1 MCYFNRLTRVA
12 HTGLQII
19 WNGCNFA
26 GIFYSPPGIM
36 KQLCKIFFLLAR
48 IFFSISFVLH
58 AIVFFQQ
65 ALAGKCFQNHPHPPP
80 SRVKWSAPYHMFI
93 FYLHRQLV
101 LHISGIN
108 QNMLH
113 EKMSQCKILIVPDL
127 ASLNIV
133 HLQKNILRCVGF
145 CFIRIGISS

>member
-1 MCYFNRLTRVA
+1 MQLFSSNKRLQENVSKIT
-12 HTGLQII
+12 HT
-19 WNGCNFA
+19 
-26 GIFYSPPGIM
+26 
-36 KQLCKIFFLLAR
+36 
-48 IFFSISFVLH
+48 
-58 AIVFFQQ
+58 
-65 ALAGKCFQNHPHPPP
+65 PPP